1 MPTTPPWWK
10 RIPLIVWALV
20 LPALL
25 VGAHRLILGSGRRI
39 PIVGAG
45 ALAQLHEADAP
56 EVARYA
62 LDVRAHEA
70 PEQTRA
76 RIEAEIS
83 EWPDIL
89 VFGFDEVALQ
99 DPAQAQRD
107 LAELAQA
114 VENAAGVPVVVGFVG
129 ADEDFTRWFRE
140 RLCTG
145 GRYRVCVEP
154 GSDVAA
160 AVAAGVRDGIAR
172 HDALRATTQVGR

>member
-1 MPTTPPWWK
+1 MNSPPWW
-10 RIPLIVWALV
+10 RRVPLVVWALV

-25 VGAHRLILGSGRRI
+25 VGAHRLILGGGRRI

-45 ALAQLHEADAP
+45 VLAQLREQDAP
-56 EVARYA
+56 DVARYA
-62 LDVRAHEA
+62 LDVRAHEPPA
-70 PEQTRA
+70 QTRA

-99 DPAQAQRD
+99 DPTRAKRD
-107 LAELAQA
+107 LQELAQA

-129 ADEDFTRWFRE
+129 ADGEFSRWFRE
-140 RLCTG
+140 RLCTA

-172 HDALRATTQVGR
+172 HDALRATTQVRR